1 MAGQNGRLPPAELC
15 HDERMSPIS
24 EQSATAASV
33 AAVAATGRGNGYAL
47 AALLCSVAAFV
58 LAGPIAV
65 VAWPL
70 MAASIT
76 CIVLAKRNG
85 ATHRWMTT
93 LAIVLLAVGAL
104 VSLVMPLLTVL
115 VAILMLGEA
124 SFDGVPS
131 VFWYYWSG
139 EYLFAG

>member
-1 MAGQNGRLPPAELC
+1 
-15 HDERMSPIS
+15 MSTIS
-24 EQSATAASV
+24 EQSAAPASAASDEV
-33 AAVAATGRGNGYAL
+33 AAPTGRGNGYAL

-76 CIVLAKRNG
+76 CIVMAKRNG
-85 ATHRWMTT
+85 ATHRWMTI

-104 VSLVMPLLTVL
+104 VSLVMPMLTVL
-115 VAILMLGEA
+115 VAVLMLGEA
-124 SFDGVPS
+124 SFDGVPG

-139 EYLFAG
+139 QYLFAG